1 MGVAV
6 RPVSSKSTRIGGGQ
20 IRDMMIG
27 GLIIMA
33 IENG

>member
-6 RPVSSKSTRIGGGQ
+6 RPVSSKSTRIGGQ